1 MNRDIKA
8 ARNFAWKH
16 FELHAGHRLE
26 MFKAYVAFVAIS
38 YAGFAAALQAKAY
51 VIDLALS
58 ILAILLSIVFLLF
71 DLRIRQLIKISE
83 RYLLDDELLL
93 SDALQNQN
101 IRLFRKSDLIT
112 HIGYQGF
119 KLTYSN
125 LFRGIYYSNVI
136 LGFLLAIASIVLWE
150 I

>member
-1 MNRDIKA
+1 MDEDIRA
-8 ARNFAWKH
+8 ARKFAWKH
-16 FELHAGHRLE
+16 FELHASHRLE
-26 MFKAYVAFVAIS
+26 MFKAYVAFAAIS

-51 VIDLALS
+51 PIDLVLS
-58 ILAILLSIVFLLF
+58 ILSVLLSVIFSLF

-83 RYLLDDELLL
+83 RYLLDDERLL

-112 HIGYQGF
+112 HIGYRGF

-125 LFRGIYYSNVI
+125 LFRGIYYSNFI
-136 LGFLLAIASIVLWE
+136 LGCLLAIASIVLWE
-150 I
+150 A